1 MRYLADVNEGD
12 QIVDIYLCAEKQV
25 LKTRAGKSYYSV
37 RLQDKT
43 GVGDGK
49 IWDLN
54 DGINSFGTGDYIKV
68 DATVVSFQGSIQ
80 YNIKRVRVAQEGE
93 YDPKDYIPAT
103 EYNVEE
109 MYEEFVG
116 YIEDMD
122 DPWLKQLATNFFI
135 EDKGF
140 AKSFK
145 AHTAAKTVHHAYMG
159 GLLEHTLYMLRLCDF
174 MTKQY
179 PVLNKSILFSGCMF
193 HDIGKLKELSE
204 FPIIEYTDE
213 GQLIGHIIIG
223 IEWLSKKI
231 DEIPKFPP
239 TLANL
244 LKHMIIAHHGELEY
258 GSPKKPELIEAIA
271 LHYIDN
277 MDAKMKTFTTLMKAS
292 GEQDDWLGY
301 QRMFESNL
309 RRTRY

>member
-25 LKTRAGKSYYSV
+25 LN
-37 RLQDKT
+37 
-43 GVGDGK
+43 GK

-93 YDPKDYIPAT
+93 YDPKDYVPAT
-103 EYNVEE
+103 EYDVEE
-109 MYEEFVG
+109 MYKEFVG

-122 DPWLKQLATNFFI
+122 DPWLKQLASNFFI
-135 EDKGF
+135 EDKAF

-213 GQLIGHIIIG
+213 GQLVGHIIIG

-277 MDAKMKTFTTLMKAS
+277 IDAKMKTFTTLMKAS
-292 GEQDDWLGY
+292 SEQDDWLGY